1 MKVQV
6 CLMLGRFAL
15 KHKLTEVLR
24 GSLSHCLLT
33 KSIVRPSTAPGNL
46 HLVKRAGFFR
56 HIRLGTEMPFTFH
69 AEFDETKIDF
79 RMLRN
84 SRENER
90 ISFSRLLA
98 SWRAPAGFALPSPLA
113 STARAWRACGG
124 RVLFR
129 HLLERAALGG
139 ELFFVGVGHVRGD
152 VGAVGVARVG
162 GVVPHAL
169 GHWRPLVGEGAAL
182 ATQMLDALLFLQVSA
197 VRAGATLSSMSMM
210 VMTLCSGSSSR

>member
-1 MKVQV
+1 MKAQV
-6 CLMLGRFAL
+6 CLIFGWFAL

-24 GSLSHCLLT
+24 GSLFHCLLT

-46 HLVKRAGFFR
+46 RLVERVGFFR

-98 SWRAPAGFALPSPLA
+98 RRVSPLVLHCP
-113 STARAWRACGG
+113 RRRRRRRGHGG

-152 VGAVGVARVG
+152 VGAVGPARVG
-162 GVVPHAL
+162 GIVPHAL

-182 ATQMLDALLFLQVSA
+182 AAQMLGALLFLQVSA

-210 VMTLCSGSSSR
+210 VVTLCSGSSSR

>member
-1 MKVQV
+1 MRCKR
-6 CLMLGRFAL
+6 LTWENEGPGLFDFGWFAL

-33 KSIVRPSTAPGNL
+33 KSLVRPSTTPGNL
-46 HLVKRAGFFR
+46 RLVERVGFFR

-98 SWRAPAGFALPSPLA
+98 RRVPPLVLRCPRRWRRRRGH
-113 STARAWRACGG
+113 GG
-124 RVLFR
+124 RVAGAFYSVIFSNVR
-129 HLLERAALGG
+129 PWAVNFSLL
-139 ELFFVGVGHVRGD
+139 
-152 VGAVGVARVG
+152 
-162 GVVPHAL
+162 
-169 GHWRPLVGEGAAL
+169 
-182 ATQMLDALLFLQVSA
+182 VSA
-197 VRAGATLSSMSMM
+197 MFA
-210 VMTLCSGSSSR
+210 VMLAR

>member
-1 MKVQV
+1 MLGLLWVAKCSANVRPGKMQV
-6 CLMLGRFAL
+6 KLCLMLGRFAL

-24 GSLSHCLLT
+24 GSLSHCLLA

-46 HLVKRAGFFR
+46 RLVERVGFFR

-98 SWRAPAGFALPSPLA
+98 RRVPPLVLRCPRRWRRRRGH
-113 STARAWRACGG
+113 GG
-124 RVLFR
+124 RV
-129 HLLERAALGG
+129 
-139 ELFFVGVGHVRGD
+139 
-152 VGAVGVARVG
+152 
-162 GVVPHAL
+162 
-169 GHWRPLVGEGAAL
+169 
-182 ATQMLDALLFLQVSA
+182 
-197 VRAGATLSSMSMM
+197 AGAFYSVIFSN
-210 VMTLCSGSSSR
+210 VRP